1 MIQTESIKWPY
12 PIRYGVENEVD
23 ADVLVLGGGMAGAMA
38 AITAAKRGMNVILV
52 DKGSTIHSGAAGS
65 GFDHWIGCPN
75 PASPITAEELTDI
88 YVGLGTYTSG
98 ITKYIQY
105 KEAYDCLLELE
116 SYGAKVRDTDDVFK
130 GSEFRDES
138 TKLLF
143 ATDYVNRW
151 ELRVWGRTF
160 KPSLYKE
167 LKRAGVKLYERVMAT
182 SLLNEKGKQG
192 SRVVGATGVN
202 VRTGEFIIFRAKAT
216 ILCLAN
222 PQGRCWIHATE
233 IRGLGG
239 RNIHINA
246 GEGHSMAWR
255 AGAELTNME
264 KSSIVRRP
272 RPTTEGSH
280 MTSWFPC
287 SIVDTQGKEVPWVD
301 RDGNVLTKFSDRCK
315 PVAGQKLLIPAGGPP
330 QNQAA
335 DRYYPYRAPSPIR
348 DLDKRIADGEF
359 IPPLYC
365 DFPNMPEDERR
376 VIYGLMIGQE
386 GTTWLAYHNMTK
398 AGFDPYK
405 HQLQIYEEKPGVPA
419 GFGWRRQS
427 GGGVILDWDLKTNLE
442 GLYAAGDQIAEGVG
456 VAHAITTGR
465 YAARKASEY
474 ATKALQPS
482 LSRHQIDA
490 EKSRIYTFVQRK
502 QGMPWK
508 ELAAGQAN
516 IMQHYC
522 SDIKNE
528 ERLKLG
534 LRWFDELL
542 EGEAQN
548 VCARNPHELMRTLEI
563 FSLIDCCQAIIHQCL
578 ARKASSA
585 LLNFRRL
592 DYPEM
597 DPLKW
602 HKWVTTRQVDG
613 QVKAGERPIHYWGDL
628 QANYEK
634 HCGL

>member
-1 MIQTESIKWPY
+1 MAQKESMEWPY
-12 PIRYGVENEVD
+12 PIRYGVENQID
-23 ADVLVLGGGMAGAMA
+23 ADVLVIGGGMAGPMA
-38 AITAAKRGMNVILV
+38 AITAAKLGLKVVLM

-75 PASPITAEELTDI
+75 PAGTISADELTNI
-88 YVGLGTYTSG
+88 YINLGGYTSG

-105 KEAYDCLLELE
+105 TEAYNALLELE
-116 SYGAKVRDTDDVFK
+116 GYGAKVRDTDDVFK
-130 GSEFRDES
+130 DSEFRDEN

-143 ATDYVNRW
+143 ASDYVNRW

-160 KPSLYKE
+160 KPALYKE
-167 LKRAGVKLYERVMAT
+167 LKRVGVKLYERVMAT
-182 SLLNEKGKQG
+182 SLLNENGKQG
-192 SRVVGATGVN
+192 GRVVGATGVN
-202 VRTGEFIIFRAKAT
+202 VRTGEFYVFRAKAT

-239 RNIHINA
+239 RNIHVAA

-255 AGAELTNME
+255 AGAELTSME
-264 KSSIVRRP
+264 KSSAVRRP

-287 SIVDTQGKEVPWVD
+287 SVVDSVGKEVPWAD
-301 RDGNVLTKFSDRCK
+301 RDGNYLTNFADRCK
-315 PVAGQKLLIPAGGPP
+315 PVPGQKIILPAGGPP
-330 QNQAA
+330 ANQAE

-365 DFPNMPEDERR
+365 DFPNMPADERR
-376 VIYGLMIGQE
+376 AIYGLMIGQE
-386 GTTWLAYHNMTK
+386 GTTWLAYHNMTR
-398 AGFDPYK
+398 AGFDPEK
-405 HQLQIYEEKPGVPA
+405 HQLQMYEEQPGVPA
-419 GFGWRRQS
+419 GFGWRRQE
-427 GGGVILDWDLKTNLE
+427 GGGVIVDWNLRTSLA

-465 YAARKASEY
+465 YAARNASEY
-474 ATKALQPS
+474 AAKASELL
-482 LSRHQIDA
+482 LSRDQIDT
-490 EKSRIYTFVQRK
+490 EKARVYTSVLHEN
-502 QGMPWK
+502 GMSWK
-508 ELAAGQAN
+508 ELATGQAN

-522 SDIKNE
+522 AEYKNE

-542 EGEAQN
+542 EGEAKN
-548 VCARNPHELMRTLEI
+548 VCSRNPHELMRTLEV
-563 FSLIDCCQAIIHQCL
+563 FSLIDCCQAIIQQCL

-585 LLNFRRL
+585 ILRFKRL
-592 DYPEM
+592 DYPEI
-597 DPLKW
+597 DPPQW
-602 HKWVTTRQVDG
+602 HKWVTTRQIDG
-613 QVKAGERPIHYWGDL
+613 GVKAGQRPIHYWGDL
-628 QANYEK
+628 QQNYKEN
-634 HCGL
+634 CCL